1 MAGDLCVRFHQ
12 AVELIGR
19 RWSGAVIQLL
29 MQRRLRYAELRAAI
43 PDISDRMLS
52 ERLRE
57 LEAAGI
63 VVRTVLPD
71 PPVRVEYDLTEKGR
85 ALKPALNAIGEWAER
100 WVAVSPPAAPAGADS
115 SKTATTAAATR
126 ATPTRPTAAATAT
139 TTAARAGAT
148 PAASRTTPAAART
161 SASTSTA
168 ALSSSDRLR
177 KRRAATTPSR

>member
-85 ALKPALNAIGEWAER
+85 ALKPALHAIGEWAER
-100 WVAVSPPAAPAGADS
+100 WVSAGAPAPVSADA
-115 SKTATTAAATR
+115 SKAATTRGTATG
-126 ATPTRPTAAATAT
+126 TRPT
-139 TTAARAGAT
+139 
-148 PAASRTTPAAART
+148 
-161 SASTSTA
+161 
-168 ALSSSDRLR
+168 
-177 KRRAATTPSR
+177 